1 MQKVLTYQFK
11 FLLLFVLQFLNVL
24 GEVWSVKLVVQ
35 PALDLQHFL
44 RDAAER
50 LRYLMDQLPV
60 VVKVIMGPCPQVGFV
75 SPGKHSA
82 AITKTTRGGR
92 AISHLIQIPLVCVHD
107 VITGDRTVCV

>member
-75 SPGKHSA
+75 SPGQPSQKQQE
-82 AITKTTRGGR
+82 GG
-92 AISHLIQIPLVCVHD
+92 AFSHLIQIPLVCVHD
-107 VITGDRTVCV
+107 VITRDRTVCV

>member
-75 SPGKHSA
+75 SPGQPSQKQQE
-82 AITKTTRGGR
+82 GG

-107 VITGDRTVCV
+107 VITRDRTVRV

>member
-1 MQKVLTYQFK
+1 MQKVFTYQFK

-44 RDAAER
+44 RDAAES

-60 VVKVIMGPCPQVGFV
+60 VVEVIMGPCPQVGLV

-82 AITKTTRGGR
+82 AITKTTEGGKKTQR
-92 AISHLIQIPLVCVHD
+92 
-107 VITGDRTVCV
+107 VI